1 MGPYDLTM
9 KRLTSEFA
17 EDYARFALGV
27 DPSVVEPLK
36 VEEVDRTLPSLLREV
51 DFAARVEVSGQEIL
65 LLLESQTRWEG
76 DMPER
81 LFQYVA
87 RLRERYRL
95 PVYPVVLVFRKRRE
109 IRTEWGMEALR
120 LQVVRFRYRVIG
132 LWDVCS
138 TEVIRKGLAG
148 LYPLLPLMRWEGKE
162 DAEVLE
168 ESERLVLEG
177 TGEGELRADAYVA
190 LRVLSGLRYPL
201 ELIDRIFRR
210 REIMLESPVYRE
222 ILEEGKALG
231 LKEGLELGEESR
243 LREDVLEVLEVRFGL
258 VSSSLEE
265 LVRKVRGKRA
275 LEGLLRRAIL
285 VEDVETFREE
295 VRRVLET

>member
-27 DPSVVEPLK
+27 DPSVVEPLE

-109 IRTEWGMEALR
+109 IRTEWGMEALT
-120 LQVVRFRYRVIG
+120 LEVVRFRYRVIG
-132 LWDVCS
+132 LWEVS
-138 TEVIRKGLAG
+138 SEEVIRKGLAG
-148 LYPLLPLMRWEGKE
+148 LYPLLPLMRWEESG
-162 DAEVLE
+162 DAAVLE

-177 TGEGELRADAYVA
+177 TGEGERRADAYVA
-190 LRVLSGLRYPL
+190 LRVLSGLRYPS
-201 ELIDRIFRR
+201 ELIDRILRR

-231 LKEGLELGEESR
+231 EESR
-243 LREDVLEVLEVRFGL
+243 LREDVLEVIEVRFGI
-258 VSSSLEE
+258 VPSSLEE
-265 LVRKVRGKRA
+265 LVRKIRGKRA

-285 VEDVETFREE
+285 VEDVETFRED
-295 VRRVLET
+295 VRRVLEA